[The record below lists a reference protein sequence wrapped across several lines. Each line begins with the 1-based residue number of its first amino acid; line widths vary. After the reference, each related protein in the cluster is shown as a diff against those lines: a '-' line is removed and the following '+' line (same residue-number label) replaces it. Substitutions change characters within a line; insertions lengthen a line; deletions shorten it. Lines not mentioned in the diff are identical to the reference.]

1 MKFSVLFTNFLLVFR
16 ILMNKYEKFRMDA
29 NLTVKIADFGLSRD
43 VSACGMYEAIN
54 KDRGI
59 PVRWMPIE
67 SLEEQQVLILAKVLR
82 VIETLSSK

>member
-1 MKFSVLFTNFLLVFR
+1 
-16 ILMNKYEKFRMDA
+16 MDA

-82 VIETLSSK
+82 VIETLSLK